1 MYSYVELLGLFQILV
16 IFYLAI
22 VICFHL
28 DIINNRDAV
37 HVTNVVLFYK
47 ILCDGLPWSALYSQ
61 GPNSAC
67 ILIIYILHITV
78 DSPAPLKLV

>member
-47 ILCDGLPWSALYSQ
+47 ILCDGLP
-61 GPNSAC
+61 
-67 ILIIYILHITV
+67 
-78 DSPAPLKLV
+78 